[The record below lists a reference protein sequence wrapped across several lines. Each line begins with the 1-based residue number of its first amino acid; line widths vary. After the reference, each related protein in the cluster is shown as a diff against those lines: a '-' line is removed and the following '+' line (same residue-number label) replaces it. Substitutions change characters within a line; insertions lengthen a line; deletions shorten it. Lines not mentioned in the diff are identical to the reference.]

1 MKIAKGTVA
10 IVTGAGSGIGRAL
23 ALALARQGCALALAD
38 KDAHDV
44 ATVAADAKRAGA
56 ARVSSH
62 AVDVADLAAMTRF
75 RDEVQAAHGR
85 AQLLVNNAGVALGG
99 EFEELALDDM
109 RWLMEVNFWGT
120 VYGTRL
126 FLPLL
131 RAERQAHI
139 VTISSIFGIVG
150 VAGQTAYAASK
161 FAVRGFSEALRHEL
175 GHSHSRIRVTTVHP
189 GGVRTNIARNA
200 RLPPRFDP
208 ERREQMVKRFDRLAR
223 TMPDQAAE
231 RILRG
236 IRRDQG
242 RILVG
247 ADARLMAVL
256 QWLLPVRYWRILDR
270 LLKRAPQPG
279 ARR

>member
-10 IVTGAGSGIGRAL
+10 IITGAGSGIGRAL

-44 ATVAADAKRAGA
+44 AKVAADAKRAGA
-56 ARVSSH
+56 GTVSSH

-75 RDEVQAAHGR
+75 RDEVEQAHGR
-85 AQLLVNNAGVALGG
+85 AQLLVNNAGVALAGD
-99 EFEELALDDM
+99 FEELPLDDM
-109 RWLMEVNFWGT
+109 RWLMEVNFWGV

-139 VTISSIFGIVG
+139 VNMSSIFGIVG
-150 VAGQTAYAASK
+150 VPGQTAYAASK
-161 FAVRGFSEALRHEL
+161 FAVRGWSEALRREL
-175 GHSHSRIRVTTVHP
+175 AGSRIRLSIVHP

-200 RLPPRFDP
+200 RMPPRVDP

-223 TMPDQAAE
+223 TMPDAAAE

-236 IRRDQG
+236 IRRDEG

-247 ADARLMAVL
+247 ADARLMALL
-256 QWLLPVRYWRILDR
+256 QWLLPVRYGSILDR
-270 LLKRAPQPG
+270 LSARISNPG
-279 ARR
+279 